1 MAHDPQKLIFNVARR
16 IAELRKEE
24 KLTQDE
30 LAAKLGATG
39 GYVRLLESGK
49 QNVTVATISKLAHYL
64 NCDPKNFFETPT
76 SDKSGPG
83 RPPKSKKK

>member
-1 MAHDPQKLIFNVARR
+1 MPHDPQKLIFNVARR

-30 LAAKLGATG
+30 LASKLGSTG

-49 QNVTVATISKLAHYL
+49 QNVTVATIAKLSHYL
-64 NCDPKNFFETPT
+64 NCDPKDFFEVPT
-76 SDKSGPG
+76 SEKSGPG